1 MDPHPFYPVCRS
13 REVCLSPD
21 ALAHLLGEDDTR
33 ERRYSSRELLGR
45 LGPYYRAVRRRL
57 LLAAGL
63 LLCVIALGL
72 LGPFLLG
79 QVIDVATGA
88 RTPSLPVPEGRSG
101 LIALAVCFIAVVGL
115 GFLLEASLGF
125 LMSRVGVAMVI
136 RLKQDLFQ
144 RVITLDPDFFRD
156 YPPGKLIARVESDTE
171 SLKNLFSST
180 ALQLLRATLTFGGIF
195 VCMLLLDA
203 RTTLILLP
211 VLVLIGAST
220 AFFVRYVRAF
230 FVLARRYYAAITGLI
245 AEYVQGIEVVRHHDY
260 APQAEAQLEH
270 VQDARARVLIKADF
284 LNYGFWGFFGFCE
297 VATAA
302 IVIGVGAQQVRE
314 GSMSVGTLVV
324 FLEYLRQVFMPIQL
338 LSEFVS
344 QVQRGFVAA
353 GRIFGILSLET
364 KVPDAPD
371 AAPAPPLD
379 QAVRFE
385 DVRFSYDG
393 ETDVLHGVSFEIPRG
408 KSVALVGPSGGGK
421 STLVQLLLRY
431 QDPTHGRIT
440 VDGQDLRQLQRRSW
454 REQLGYVPQE
464 VYLFPGTLGENVSVF
479 DARASED
486 QLMQACRAVEAEDL
500 VRSRSQ
506 GLDTE
511 LAERGSNLS
520 LGERQLVSLAR
531 AFVSEPR
538 LLVLDEATSSVDPE
552 TEGRIQRSLDRLLA
566 GRTAL
571 IVAHRLETI
580 RACDEILFVDR
591 GRIVERGAHD
601 ELWARG
607 GAYRKLA
614 ERQFA
619 VVDGEAQ

>member
-1 MDPHPFYPVCRS
+1 M
-13 REVCLSPD
+13 SPD
-21 ALAHLLGEDDTR
+21 ALAHLLGEDDAR
-33 ERRYSSRELLGR
+33 ERRHSSRELLGR
-45 LGPYYRAVRRRL
+45 LAPYYREVRGKL
-57 LLAAGL
+57 LLAGAL
-63 LLCVIALGL
+63 LLTVIGLGL
-72 LGPFLLG
+72 AGPFLLG
-79 QVIDVATGA
+79 QVIDVATAA
-88 RTPSLPVPEGRSG
+88 RPPSLPVPAGRPG
-101 LIALAVCFIAVVGL
+101 VIVLALCFVGAVGL
-115 GFLLEASLGF
+115 SFLLEASLGF
-125 LMSRVGVAMVI
+125 LMSRVGVSMVI
-136 RLKQDLFQ
+136 RLKQDLF
-144 RVITLDPDFFRD
+144 RKVLSLDPDFFRD

-180 ALQLLRATLTFGGIF
+180 ALQLLRASLTFGAIF

-211 VLVLIGAST
+211 VLCLIGVST
-220 AFFVRYVRAF
+220 AFFVRYVRSF

-245 AEYVQGIEVVRHHDY
+245 TEYLQGIEVVRHHDY
-260 APQAEAQLEH
+260 AAQAEAQLEH
-270 VQDARARVLIKADF
+270 VQRARAAVLIKADF
-284 LNYGFWGFFGFCE
+284 FNYSFWGFFGFCE

-302 IVIGVGAQQVRE
+302 IVIGVGAEQVRQ
-314 GSMSVGTLVV
+314 GTLSVGTLVV

-371 AAPAPPLD
+371 AEPAPPLE
-379 QAVRFE
+379 QAVCFE

-393 ETDVLHGVSFEIPRG
+393 QTEALRGVSFEIPCG
-408 KSVALVGPSGGGK
+408 KSIALVGPSGGGK

-431 QDPTHGRIT
+431 QDPSAGRIT
-440 VDGQDLRQLQRRSW
+440 VDGRDLRQLQRRSW
-454 REQLGYVPQE
+454 RAQLGYVPQE

-479 DARASED
+479 DARASEA
-486 QLMQACRAVEAEDL
+486 QLMAACRAVEAEDL
-500 VRSRSQ
+500 VRSRAA
-506 GLDTE
+506 GLDTP
-511 LAERGSNLS
+511 LVERGANLS

-531 AFVSEPR
+531 AFVTEPR

-580 RACDEILFVDR
+580 RACDEILFVDQ
-591 GRIVERGAHD
+591 GQIVERGGHD

-607 GAYRKLA
+607 GRYRKLA

-619 VVDGEAQ
+619 PVGGGDA